1 LRPSA
6 GQDTLR
12 LYYQEFRQRQ
22 GVRPRAAE
30 AWHAGYNPRAAGS
43 RHGSW
48 LGLVRAMG
56 DLDSLPAGRA
66 GDFLRALET
75 LPLRES
81 GPLVLLGAM
90 LGRGAVPGRL
100 RLEELPE
107 AMARVA
113 RKSARLQADLE
124 AASTTRLSRNDIL
137 CHRHDVESSGNLAAR
152 KTARWT

>member
-1 LRPSA
+1 VADDIRE
-6 GQDTLR
+6 GR
-12 LYYQEFRQRQ
+12 
-22 GVRPRAAE
+22 
-30 AWHAGYNPRAAGS
+30 
-43 RHGSW
+43 
-48 LGLVRAMG
+48 VRAMG
-56 DLDSLPAGRA
+56 DLESLPAGRA
-66 GDFLRALET
+66 GDFLRVLET

-90 LGRGAVPGRL
+90 LERVAVPGRL
-100 RLEELPE
+100 PLEEVPE
-107 AMARVA
+107 AMARVS